1 MITSV
6 RMSNSSGDR
15 RMSQNVWLACIGT
28 LVFGITLFVCA
39 QFDRQQTQMQSLSVK
54 DNTAEI
60 GSQIAKSIQ
69 NEISKRL
76 VTVQALVAF
85 KRAEPAFSYDEFRSF
100 ANHIKNNDA
109 SILSLQFAPNG
120 IVEYVTDEERNAAAI
135 GHNLL
140 ADPERSKA
148 AFDAIENNTFMIIG
162 PVNLVQGGVGL
173 IARKPIFDISAQ
185 KQKQFWGFA
194 TIVIDFAAVTSLFP
208 EYAVEGAPRAS
219 GQNLYALRELSE
231 ATQHRTLWGN
241 SEIFQ
246 MDPHLA
252 QIELATGTWQLA
264 TMPSEG
270 WPKAWPGA
278 LSFRLA
284 SLAIAAV
291 LAAFTLFL
299 LRQPAQL
306 RLAVSTATADLR
318 RTEHKLREAHR
329 VAKIGSLT
337 LCPNTTHIGFSVEAR
352 GLLGLSHDVEQLEM
366 EDFAKLVHPQDRER
380 VRAVLNSAIE
390 SNNEAESIFRVTKA
404 DESDVVIKLRAQE
417 RSNFK
422 DGEQVLSTTL
432 QDVTEETKK
441 EEQLRRAQKMEAL
454 GKLTGGVAHDFNNLL
469 AVIQGNSELLEATID
484 HDLDLVD
491 EIQKATRRGASLTR
505 RLLAY
510 ARQQP
515 LTTKQTDLA
524 HLIRGMERILSRT
537 IGENIDVKLEM
548 PSDLWHVKVDP
559 GQIEDAVLNLALN
572 ARDAMPGGG
581 MLRIECENT
590 YIEQRDNVRVL
601 DLSEGRYVVISVS
614 DNGIGMEH
622 VTAERA
628 IEPFFTTKGVGQ
640 GSGLGLSTVSGL
652 AQQSGGTIAIDS
664 QTGLG
669 TTVRMYLPQYA
680 NVEELQSGPGPKVD
694 FPKGQGETI
703 LVVEDNE
710 VVLQVLKRILKKLQY
725 NVVEAQTVDEAHRL
739 LDARRDIDL
748 VLTDVVL
755 PGGQSGLDLVAS
767 IENCA
772 WRPEIVI
779 MSGYPRVDGG
789 KNEDLIEQHS
799 FLKKPFAC
807 AALAEMLHEKLKDRH
822 ATKSNVTTLSR
833 RGA

>member
-1 MITSV
+1 
-6 RMSNSSGDR
+6 
-15 RMSQNVWLACIGT
+15 MSQHVWLACIGT

-39 QFDRQQTQMQSLSVK
+39 QFDRQQTQMHSLSVR

-85 KRAEPAFSYDEFRSF
+85 KRAEPAFSYDEFLSF

-148 AFDAIENNTFMIIG
+148 AFEAIKNDTFMIIG
-162 PVNLVQGGVGL
+162 PVNLIQGGVGL

-208 EYAVEGAPRAS
+208 EYAAKGSPRAS
-219 GQNLYALRELSE
+219 GQNFYALRELSDS
-231 ATQHRTLWGN
+231 TQHRTLWGN

-246 MDPHLA
+246 TDPHVA

-264 TMPSEG
+264 TLPSAG

-278 LSFRLA
+278 LNFRLA
-284 SLAIAAV
+284 SLAVASV
-291 LAAFTLFL
+291 LTAFTLFL

-306 RLAVSTATADLR
+306 RLAVLAATADLR
-318 RTEHKLREAHR
+318 RTEHRLREAHR

-337 LCPNTTHIGFSVEAR
+337 LCPNTTPIGFSVEAR
-352 GLLGLSHDVEQLEM
+352 GLLGLRHNVEQLEM
-366 EDFAKLVHPQDRER
+366 EEFAKLVHPQDRDR
-380 VRAVLNSAIE
+380 VRAILNAAIE
-390 SNNEAESIFRVTKA
+390 SNIEAESIFRVTKA
-404 DESDVVIKLRAQE
+404 DGLDIVIKLRAQE
-417 RSNFK
+417 RSIFK
-422 DGEQVLSTTL
+422 DDEQIMCATL

-441 EEQLRRAQKMEAL
+441 EEQLRRAQKMEAI

-469 AVIQGNSELLEATID
+469 AVIQGNSELLEATLD

-491 EIQKATRRGASLTR
+491 EIQKATRRGASLTQ

-537 IGENIDVKLEM
+537 IGENIDVKLEL
-548 PSDLWHVKVDP
+548 PSDLWQVKVDP
-559 GQIEDAVLNLALN
+559 GQIEDAILNLALN
-572 ARDAMPGGG
+572 ARDAMLGGG
-581 MLRIECENT
+581 ILRIECENT
-590 YIEQRDNVRVL
+590 YIEQQDIVQAQELN
-601 DLSEGRYVVISVS
+601 EGNYVVISIS
-614 DNGIGMEH
+614 DNGVGMEQ
-622 VTAERA
+622 VTIERA
-628 IEPFFTTKGVGQ
+628 VEPFFTTKGVGQ
-640 GSGLGLSTVSGL
+640 GSGLGLSMVSGL
-652 AQQSGGTIAIDS
+652 AQQSGGMITIDS
-664 QTGLG
+664 QANLG
-669 TTVRMYLPQYA
+669 TTVRIYLPQFVG
-680 NVEELQSGPGPKVD
+680 VEQLQSRPESKVD
-694 FPKGQGETI
+694 FPSGNGETI
-703 LVVEDNE
+703 LIVEDND
-710 VVLQVLKRILKKLQY
+710 VVLQMLKRMLKNLHY
-725 NVVEAQTVDEAHRL
+725 TVVEAQTVHAAHRL
-739 LDARRDIDL
+739 LDARSDIDL

-767 IENCA
+767 IENRT

-779 MSGYPRVDGG
+779 MSGNPNVDGK
-789 KNEDLIEQHS
+789 KNYGLIEQHS
-799 FLKKPFAC
+799 FLKKPFSQVD
-807 AALAEMLHEKLKDRH
+807 LAEIVHKKLKHRK
-822 ATKSNVTTLSR
+822 TIMSNVTTLPPR
-833 RGA
+833 RA

>member
-1 MITSV
+1 
-6 RMSNSSGDR
+6 
-15 RMSQNVWLACIGT
+15 MSQNVWLACIGT
-28 LVFGITLFVCA
+28 LVFGITLFAFA
-39 QFDRQQTQMQSLSVK
+39 QFDRQQTQMQRLSVR

-60 GSQIAKSIQ
+60 GRQIAKSIQ

-85 KRAEPAFSYDEFRSF
+85 KKAEPDFSYDDFLSF

-120 IVEYVTDEERNAAAI
+120 IVEFVTDEERNAAAI

-148 AFDAIENNTFMIIG
+148 AFDAIQNDTFMIIG
-162 PVNLVQGGVGL
+162 PVKLVQGGVGL
-173 IARKPIFDISAQ
+173 IARKPIFDISEQ

-208 EYAVEGAPRAS
+208 EYAVKGAPRAS
-219 GQNLYALRELSE
+219 GQNIYALRELSD
-231 ATQHRTLWGN
+231 ATRHRTLWGN
-241 SEIFQ
+241 SEIFK
-246 MDPHLA
+246 MGPHLA

-264 TMPSEG
+264 TMPSLG

-278 LSFRLA
+278 LNFRLA
-284 SLAIAAV
+284 SLAIATM

-306 RLAVSTATADLR
+306 KLAVLAATADLR
-318 RTEHKLREAHR
+318 RTEHRLREAHR

-337 LCPNTTHIGFSVEAR
+337 LCPNTTQVGFSVEAR
-352 GLLGLSHDVEQLEM
+352 GLLGLKHDVEQLEM
-366 EDFAKLVHPQDRER
+366 EEFAKLVIPEDRER
-380 VRAVLNSAIE
+380 VRAILNAAIE
-390 SNNEAESIFRVTKA
+390 SNNEAESIFRVAKA
-404 DESDVVIKLRAQE
+404 DELDVVLKLRAQE
-417 RSNFK
+417 RSVYK
-422 DGEQVLSTTL
+422 DDEQVLSATL

-441 EEQLRRAQKMEAL
+441 EEQLRRAQKMEAI

-469 AVIQGNSELLEATID
+469 AVIQGNSELLEATLD

-491 EIQKATRRGASLTR
+491 EIQKATRRGASLTQ

-537 IGENIDVKLEM
+537 IGENIDVKLDL
-548 PSDLWHVKVDP
+548 PSDLWQVKVDP
-559 GQIEDAVLNLALN
+559 GQIEDAILNLALN
-572 ARDAMPGGG
+572 ARDAMQGGG
-581 MLRIECENT
+581 VLRIKCENT
-590 YIEQRDNVRVL
+590 YIEQRDNVRAQ
-601 DLSEGRYVVISVS
+601 DLSEGRYVVISIS
-614 DNGIGMEH
+614 DNGIGMEK
-622 VTAERA
+622 VTVERA
-628 IEPFFTTKGVGQ
+628 VEPFFTTKGVGQ
-640 GSGLGLSTVSGL
+640 GSGLGLSMVSGL

-664 QTGLG
+664 RTGLG
-669 TTVRMYLPQYA
+669 TTVKMYLPQYE
-680 NVEELQSGPGPKVD
+680 NFEELQSGPEPKVD
-694 FPKGQGETI
+694 FVEGQGETI

-710 VVLQVLKRILKKLQY
+710 VVLQMLKRILTKLHY
-725 NVVEAQTVDEAHRL
+725 DVIGAQTVDEAHRL
-739 LDARRDIDL
+739 MDERRDIDL

-755 PGGQSGLDLVAS
+755 PGGQSGFDLVAS

-779 MSGYPRVDGG
+779 MSGYPRVEEG
-789 KNEDLIEQHS
+789 KNEEVIEQHS
-799 FLKKPFAC
+799 FLEKPFTRN
-807 AALAEMLHEKLKDRH
+807 ALAETVHKKLKDRH
-822 ATKSNVTTLSR
+822 PIKSNVTTLSTR
-833 RGA
+833 RA